1 MTNRLQSTLPEHAV
15 SVQLCTRLVALLGR
29 LMVPGESLP
38 RSRRTRLQHVRCTL
52 GILPACLLLVAG
64 PVWAEGKPSLPG
76 GVPNLFDP
84 EVRAQYQPTIVG
96 NLLANPDFP
105 LVMLVN
111 TTGTH
116 PGAILVALDAR
127 NGTDTWSLS
136 TDPIVLIAL
145 FADPATITDLYVD
158 SGFLEQGTP
167 SGSFQSVPD
176 PREMLP
182 DLLHAL
188 SEIPARTFL

>member
-1 MTNRLQSTLPEHAV
+1 MTNKLQSTLPERAA
-15 SVQLCTRLVALLGR
+15 SVQLYTRLVALLGR
-29 LMVPGESLP
+29 LTAPGESLS
-38 RSRRTRLQHVRCTL
+38 RSHRVRLQHVRCL
-52 GILPACLLLVAG
+52 LVVLPACLLLVTG
-64 PVWAEGKPSLPG
+64 PAWAEGKPALPG

-84 EVRAQYQPTIVG
+84 EVRAQYQPTLVG

-111 TTGTH
+111 TTGIH
-116 PGAILVALDAR
+116 PGAVLIALDAR

-145 FADPATITDLYVD
+145 FADPVTITDLYID
-158 SGFLEQGTP
+158 SGFLEEGTP
-167 SGSFQSVPD
+167 TGSFRSVPD
-176 PREMLP
+176 PREKLP

>member
-1 MTNRLQSTLPEHAV
+1 MNTLLQRTVLDRDV
-15 SVQLCTRLVALLGR
+15 SVPLPTRLVTLR
-29 LMVPGESLP
+29 CRRVVPGTSLP
-38 RSRRTRLQHVRCTL
+38 WRAWFPHRRYAVGVGL
-52 GILPACLLLVAG
+52 ACLLLVAG
-64 PVWAEGKPSLPG
+64 PVWAAGNPTLPG

-84 EVRAQYQPTIVG
+84 AVRAQYQPTLVG
-96 NLLANPDFP
+96 TLLANPDLP
-105 LVMLVN
+105 LVMLIH

-116 PGAILVALDAR
+116 PEAVVVALDAR
-127 NGTDTWSLS
+127 NGTDTWSWR

-145 FADPATITDLYVD
+145 FADPATMTDLYFD

-176 PREMLP
+176 PLQKLP

-188 SEIPARTFL
+188 AAIPARTFL